1 MTDRQLGR
9 VLIGLGVLAG
19 IVILAGYLLL
29 QQGPHCPDGKVSVDL
44 KGNRWTCFST
54 DNATPSRGS
63 EGLAQ

>member
-19 IVILAGYLLL
+19 MVILAGYLLL

-44 KGNRWTCFST
+44 KGNRWTCFIPRTEREDSK
-54 DNATPSRGS
+54 
-63 EGLAQ
+63 GLRSG